1 MAKEIERKFLV
12 NGPAYREGAEAV
24 HYHQGYIPTL
34 NGTTVRVRI
43 AGEKAM
49 ITLKGRAVGFSRDEY
64 EYAIPVA
71 DAEEML
77 ARLCVPPT
85 IEKVRYTLP
94 WGHGRHWEVDEFMGD
109 NAGLTVAEIEVGS
122 EDEAFERPAW
132 LGREVTGDPKYYN
145 SALCRRPYSQ
155 WSEEEK

>member
-1 MAKEIERKFLV
+1 
-12 NGPAYREGAEAV
+12 
-24 HYHQGYIPTL
+24 
-34 NGTTVRVRI
+34 
-43 AGEKAM
+43 
-49 ITLKGRAVGFSRDEY
+49 
-64 EYAIPVA
+64 
-71 DAEEML
+71 
-77 ARLCVPPT
+77 
-85 IEKVRYTLP
+85 
-94 WGHGRHWEVDEFMGD
+94 VDEFMGD